1 MSTRTDAA
9 LAGAAYAADAVPI
22 PLLRGLEPELEV
34 LPEAV
39 FGQGCAAFAFD
50 DGTYSRRT

>member
-1 MSTRTDAA
+1 M
-9 LAGAAYAADAVPI
+9 PI

-39 FGQGCAAFAFD
+39 FGQGCAAFAVD
-50 DGTYSRRT
+50 DGTYSRRA